1 MVFFRYDANILP
13 TITLIGQDIQTGMH
27 QNIRR
32 VSEDYIF
39 YLVTEGEMFF
49 NEGGVEYHLRK
60 GDCFLFEP
68 NILHFGTRDS
78 RYQIRYIHFRHPTI
92 LRTES
97 DGQTLAELSSN
108 GFITL
113 PKQLRIEDIAGSKR
127 LLATIGDAITRSYTQ
142 LENWEI
148 DSACSVQQAFL
159 QLRRLS
165 VLSEQNRRAIGE
177 QHVNTVIAYLYENH
191 ARKLTGAILEKELS
205 YNFDYLNQQFR
216 RFFNVSIFQ
225 MLETIRV
232 ETARNLL
239 LTTDYSVER
248 IATEVGY
255 RDATYFSKVFKKRT
269 GLSPGRYRQSAETTV
284 FR

>member
-1 MVFFRYDANILP
+1 MVYFRYDANVLP

-68 NILHFGTRDS
+68 DILHFGTKES
-78 RYQIRYIHFRHPTI
+78 RYQIRYIHFRHPT
-92 LRTES
+92 LQRVET
-97 DGQTLAELSSN
+97 AELSLVEVASQ
-108 GFITL
+108 GFVTL
-113 PKQLRIEDIAGSKR
+113 PKQLHIEDITGSKR
-127 LLATIGDAITRSYTQ
+127 LLATVSDAITRSYTH

-148 DSACSVQQAFL
+148 DCACSVQQAFL

-165 VLSEQNRRAIGE
+165 VLSEQNQRAIGE
-177 QHVNTVIAYLYENH
+177 QRVNAVLTYLYDNH

-225 MLETIRV
+225 MLETIRI

-239 LTTDYSVER
+239 LTTDHSVER

-255 RDATYFSKVFKKRT
+255 KDAAYFSKVFKKRT
-269 GLSPGRYRQSAETTV
+269 GISPVRYRHSTETAA
-284 FR
+284 F

>member
-13 TITLIGQDIQTGMH
+13 TITLIGQDIRTGMH

-49 NEGGVEYHLRK
+49 NEGGIDYHLHK

-68 NILHFGTRDS
+68 DILHFGTQDS
-78 RYQIRYIHFRHPTI
+78 RYQIRYIHFHHPAIERIETDENAP
-92 LRTES
+92 T
-97 DGQTLAELSSN
+97 DVSSQ
-108 GFITL
+108 GFVTL
-113 PKQLRIEDIAGSKR
+113 PKRLRIEDVAGSKR
-127 LLATIGDAITRSYTQ
+127 LLATIGDAITRSYTR

-148 DSACSVQQAFL
+148 DCACLVQQAFL

-165 VLSEQNRRAIGE
+165 VLSDQKQRGISEQRMYTI
-177 QHVNTVIAYLYENH
+177 ISYLYDNH
-191 ARKLTGAILEKELS
+191 SRKLTGAVLEKELS
-205 YNFDYLNQQFR
+205 YNFDYLNQQFH

-225 MLETIRV
+225 MLETIRM
-232 ETARNLL
+232 EISRNLL

-255 RDATYFSKVFKKRT
+255 KDASYFSKVFKKRT
-269 GLSPGRYRQSAETTV
+269 GLSPVRYRHSTETAT
-284 FR
+284 F